1 MLLISHS
8 MCMDMISAMIDAIL
22 HIYTPIVIIG
32 FGRNLNTVMKFHF
45 QSCSSVTP

>member
-1 MLLISHS
+1 MLLTSHS

-32 FGRNLNTVMKFHF
+32 SGGNSNTVRNSISNPV
-45 QSCSSVTP
+45 QA